1 MKKFKFTLQALYNYK
16 LTVEKLQ
23 KAELQK
29 AQQILRDLLD
39 EEQRLIQA
47 WADNERSLEEALE
60 KGENVATALSEHD
73 AFFRYLRDALIEIR
87 KRIVRA
93 EQVVR
98 ECQERLILTMKEIKT
113 YLKLR
118 DEQYQ
123 AWMKELQAD
132 EAKTMDDLV
141 SFNVINS
148 EVRETERQVRKSG
161 R

>member
-23 KAELQK
+23 KAELK
-29 AQQILRDLLD
+29 RAQQALQELVD
-39 EEQRLIQA
+39 EEERLLKA
-47 WADNERSLEEALE
+47 WDDNESSLEEALR

-73 AFFRYLRDALIEIR
+73 AYFRYLRDALIE
-87 KRIVRA
+87 VRA
-93 EQVVR
+93 KIVKAEEVVR
-98 ECQERLILTMKEIKT
+98 ECQERLILTMKELKT

-123 AWMKELQAD
+123 AYMKEVQAE

-141 SFNVINS
+141 SFNVIS
-148 EVRETERQVRKSG
+148 EEA
-161 R
+161 